1 MQKYRQNSLIRTGFI
16 GLVVIVLI
24 IAVGMGSQQLL
35 TTATSIRYQA
45 LFAEAGG
52 LTSGNEVKVSGVT
65 VGNVT
70 DVALEHGR
78 AKVTFA
84 VDGKVRLGRDTTAH
98 IGIGTLLGERVLV
111 LEPRGS
117 GSLGPLGVIPL
128 TRPASPYSL
137 TDAVGEF
144 TANTAQTD
152 TAAINH
158 ALDTLSD
165 TIERLSPQLAP
176 TFDGVARLS
185 RSLNQR
191 NESLRELLAAAADV
205 TGLLSERSQQVNT
218 LLLNANDLLAVLDAR
233 RQAIVDLMANVT
245 AVSRELRGLIADNEA
260 ELAPTL
266 DRLNS
271 VMAMLERNRENIAK
285 ILPSLKKFM
294 LAQGETLAG
303 KHRETLETLLAMSG
317 RTLSVRRD
325 GRVPMPTLV
334 GYRRTIPDDLLPLVV
349 LDASGRVRTTYDDLA
364 TTMPL
369 VRLPAAHKDYSGLT
383 IRVWD
388 RGGGKSSFGT
398 EKAAEPIV
406 SAIADLIESSDDTGR
421 WLVVGH
427 KQVEGRVV
435 DVEGTLRRRLSP
447 AKSALVDFIP
457 WGNHAASNDYADASR
472 VVLAGTLFL
481 PRSGYEALKRL
492 CLDRDPDQ
500 LALTD
505 DDLTDTEMGEHGHYV
520 LQALCR
526 ASVRKA
532 EEGGTRPCTAYII
545 ASKRSGIR
553 NRLPEWFPGCRV
565 ESWEPRGP
573 KPLTGHSKMV
583 FDYVTRWAAAK
594 EPGAKL
600 KFSKVYGDLHI
611 HPDVFR
617 DVRANERLKAALA
630 ERGITEGG
638 GGKLMTHYTLVARVS
653 ESRVSDV

>member
-1 MQKYRQNSLIRTGFI
+1 MLDAVTTAVPGHVASGALADLRANFAQVGHHPSDDQWHALEALLETFDRLVDGRADPALYLSALDPGVGKTSAVIAYLRRLMASPDHRHAGVLLSLSRLGEIERLAKALSGKGVTLAVRTSDDARNA
-16 GLVVIVLI
+16 LSTVDEVEDAQVLI
-24 IAVGMGSQQLL
+24 ITQQRLTLVLDGRRLSEARSLYYRGRPRALRIWDESFLPGEAIAMPNDDVLACVGWLRRADAPEL
-35 TTATSIRYQA
+35 REWA
-45 LFAEAGG
+45 LRLAQEAENAKDGGRVFVPVWDFADDSERKRHA
-52 LTSGNEVKVSGVT
+52 LAPLR
-65 VGNVT
+65 
-70 DVALEHGR
+70 ALE
-78 AKVTFA
+78 
-84 VDGKVRLGRDTTAH
+84 
-98 IGIGTLLGERVLV
+98 
-111 LEPRGS
+111 
-117 GSLGPLGVIPL
+117 
-128 TRPASPYSL
+128 
-137 TDAVGEF
+137 
-144 TANTAQTD
+144 
-152 TAAINH
+152 
-158 ALDTLSD
+158 
-165 TIERLSPQLAP
+165 
-176 TFDGVARLS
+176 
-185 RSLNQR
+185 
-191 NESLRELLAAAADV
+191 
-205 TGLLSERSQQVNT
+205 
-218 LLLNANDLLAVLDAR
+218 
-233 RQAIVDLMANVT
+233 
-245 AVSRELRGLIADNEA
+245 
-260 ELAPTL
+260 
-266 DRLNS
+266 
-271 VMAMLERNRENIAK
+271 
-285 ILPSLKKFM
+285 
-294 LAQGETLAG
+294 AQGETLAG

-447 AKSALVDFIP
+447 AKSALVDFIT